1 MNRKNIIVK
10 NVSLGLFYKIL
21 NMSAVYITVPILLNY
36 LDKEHYGLWVT
47 IFSIVNIV
55 FYVDL
60 GIGNGLKTKL
70 TEAISSKDFKLARE
84 YISTTYAFITG
95 IALLLLIIG
104 VIAVFLVDLKSLL
117 NTSISEI
124 ELKQV
129 FFATLLMI
137 ITSFVLSLYKTFY
150 FAIQKSWKVELA
162 LVIYQLS
169 ILISIIVAVNFFQK
183 SLLYVALIYGVSNIV
198 VSSIFTIQFFKKN
211 SNLRPSLQFFSRERI
226 HNLMGLSLEFF
237 FIQLCM
243 IIIFTSDNIII
254 SKLLGPSE
262 VASYDVV
269 YKLFQ
274 VAIIVSI
281 IAQDPFWPLYTDAY
295 QKKDF
300 KWIKQTL
307 IRLNKLFIPF
317 IILVVILVM
326 IAKPIISLWIQKEL
340 SIDFRLIVF
349 MGIFVIIRVYGIIY
363 MYFLNGIGKIRLQLI
378 LFIIGAVINIPLS
391 IYFVKHLNLGSSGVI
406 LGTIVSI
413 LSMTLIL
420 PIQTF
425 KILKKSEY
433 S

>member
-117 NTSISEI
+117 NTNISEI

-169 ILISIIVAVNFFQK
+169 ILVSIIIAVNFFQK

-198 VSSIFTIQFFKKN
+198 VSTIFTVQFFKKN

-262 VASYDVV
+262 VANYDIV

-317 IILVVILVM
+317 VILVVILVM

-340 SIDFRLIVF
+340 LIDFRLIVF

-378 LFIIGAVINIPLS
+378 LFIIGAVINIPIS
-391 IYFVKHLNLGSSGVI
+391 IYFVKDLNLGSSGVI

-425 KILKKSEY
+425 KILKKSE
-433 S
+433 SN

>member
-169 ILISIIVAVNFFQK
+169 ILLSIIIAVNFFQK

-198 VSSIFTIQFFKKN
+198 VSTIFTVQFFNKN
-211 SNLRPSLQFFSRERI
+211 SNLRPSLQFFSKERI

-295 QKKDF
+295 QKKDL

-363 MYFLNGIGKIRLQLI
+363 MYFLNGIGKIRLQLM

-425 KILKKSEY
+425 KILKKSEH